1 MGGGYLASFVL
12 GGKRRS
18 FKQIFCFS
26 FHGACVRVCECVSVH
41 VCVPTCE
48 RPCMLFILFLFFG
61 RGGGLSAFYDSLG
74 GWGYPNKN
82 KNKKDNK

>member
-1 MGGGYLASFVL
+1 MGGGGGGGLFGFFCF

-48 RPCMLFILFLFFG
+48 RPCMLFILFFFS
-61 RGGGLSAFYDSLG
+61 GGVG
-74 GWGYPNKN
+74 G
-82 KNKKDNK
+82 